1 MLPDQLLGES
11 WRLQCQALAC
21 QQLGL
26 EAALK
31 ANTKTEEE
39 LLVAKDQLSVL
50 KVERDSALE
59 YLPLKEKAESFAQQ
73 LSQKEVEHK
82 SAFEQVAQLDE
93 DIKVLKAQL
102 ESAQLSVS
110 ND

>member
-11 WRLQCQALAC
+11 WHLQCQVLAW

-31 ANTKTEEE
+31 AKTKAEEE
-39 LLVAKDQLSVL
+39 LLSVKDQLSVL

-59 YLPLKEKAESFAQQ
+59 YLPLKEKADSLAQQ
-73 LSQKEVEHK
+73 LSQKEVEHQF
-82 SAFEQVAQLDE
+82 ALERVVQLDE

-102 ESAQLSVS
+102 EFA
-110 ND
+110 